1 MNELNHIADEAVDL
15 LNSIRI
21 DFEKLQERKR
31 ELYPLLPDA
40 QFARLL
46 GVTPATYS
54 DYKNKK
60 AATPSLKV
68 GLKAALVLRFDLR
81 DLVPEAGEIENFF
94 AQNLR

>member
-1 MNELNHIADEAVDL
+1 MSELNYIDDEAVDL
-15 LNSIRI
+15 LDSIRI

-40 QFARLL
+40 QFAKLL
-46 GVTPATYS
+46 GVTPGTYS

-60 AATPSLKV
+60 AATPSLRV

-81 DLVPEAGEIENFF
+81 ELVPQAVEIETFF
-94 AQNLR
+94 ARNLR

>member
-1 MNELNHIADEAVDL
+1 MSELNHIADEAIDL

-46 GVTPATYS
+46 GVAPTTYS

-68 GLKAALVLRFDLR
+68 GLKAALILRFDLR
-81 DLVPEAGEIENFF
+81 ELVPEAGEIENFF
-94 AQNLR
+94 ARRLR

>member
-1 MNELNHIADEAVDL
+1 MSELNYIADEAVNL
-15 LNSIRI
+15 LDSIRI

-46 GVTPATYS
+46 GITPATYS

-60 AATPSLKV
+60 AATPSLRV

-81 DLVPEAGEIENFF
+81 ELVPQAGEIETFF
-94 AQNLR
+94 ARNLR